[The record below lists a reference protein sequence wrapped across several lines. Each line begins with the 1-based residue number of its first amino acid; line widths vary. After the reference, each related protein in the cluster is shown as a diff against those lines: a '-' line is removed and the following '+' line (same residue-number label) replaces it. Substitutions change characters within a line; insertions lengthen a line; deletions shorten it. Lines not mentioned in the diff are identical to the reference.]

1 MSNVASPMPLA
12 RRSFLAL
19 GSGTLLGLA
28 GCAKGTTASVGSAP
42 TGSLPS
48 GAPPPRTELSISIH
62 STELQLKA
70 SGKLADLPFK
80 VTHWPNFT
88 AGPDV
93 IQGFRARSIQLASNA
108 GLPPIQAQAIGFD
121 TKIVAV
127 QLHEKPL
134 YVFATA
140 PGTDIRSAKDF
151 RGKKLGFSQG
161 QAQGA
166 VLLRAVKEAGLSKD
180 DVTLVPL
187 TSNQFL
193 TALQT
198 GQVDVAPL
206 AEPVLTK
213 YVGQFGKDGARRI
226 DTHVVDLLS
235 VLWAPASVLEN
246 DDKLAAIKSF
256 IPFWARGSVWAWENK
271 EAWNQVYYVK
281 DQGVTAQDGRRIT
294 KSVSVPVFPKSWD
307 KAIAWEQQTAD
318 LLAENGFVPK
328 ARVDSLFDRRFESI
342 AAQSVPAEYRR

>member
-1 MSNVASPMPLA
+1 MSTVASRTPLA

-19 GSGTLLGLA
+19 GSGALLGLA
-28 GCAKGTTASVGSAP
+28 GCAEGTAASVGSAP
-42 TGSLPS
+42 TGKLPS
-48 GAPPPRTELSISIH
+48 GAPPPGTELSISIH

-70 SGKLADLPFK
+70 SGKLAELPFR

-140 PGTDIRSAKDF
+140 PGTDIRSAEDF

-198 GQVDVAPL
+198 KQVDVAPL

-213 YVGQFGKDGARRI
+213 YVDQFGKDGARRI
-226 DTHVVDLLS
+226 NTEVVDLLS
-235 VLWAPASVLEN
+235 VLWAPTSVLEN
-246 DDKLAAIKSF
+246 GDKLAAVKSF
-256 IPFWARGSVWAWENK
+256 IPFWARGSVWAWEHK
-271 EAWNQVYYVK
+271 ERWNQVYYVK
-281 DQGVTAQDGRRIT
+281 DQGVTAQDGRRIV
-294 KSVSVPVFPKSWD
+294 KSLSVPVFPKSWD
-307 KAIAWEQQTAD
+307 KAIAWEQETAD
-318 LLAENGFVPK
+318 LLTENGFIPK
-328 ARVDSLFDRRFESI
+328 TRVDSLFDRRFESI
-342 AAQSVPAEYRR
+342 AARSVPAEYRK

>member
-1 MSNVASPMPLA
+1 MSSSGPLA
-12 RRSFLAL
+12 RRSFFALSGGAVLA
-19 GSGTLLGLA
+19 LA
-28 GCAKGTTASVGSAP
+28 GCAKGTSTSVGSAS
-42 TGSLPS
+42 TRKLPS
-48 GAPPPRTELSISIH
+48 GAPPPGTELSISIR
-62 STELQLKA
+62 STQLQLKA
-70 SGKLADLPFK
+70 SGKLDELPFK

-93 IQGFRARSIQLASNA
+93 IQGFRAKSIQLANNA

-134 YVFATA
+134 YEFATA
-140 PGTDIRSAKDF
+140 PGTSIRSAKDF
-151 RGKKLGFSQG
+151 RGKKIGFSQG

-166 VLLRAVKEAGLSKD
+166 VVLRAVKEAGLSKG

-198 GQVDVAPL
+198 KQVDVAPL

-226 DTHVVDLLS
+226 PTDVVDLLS
-235 VLWAPASVLEN
+235 VLWAPASVLE
-246 DDKLAAIKSF
+246 DEDRLAAVRSF
-256 IPFWARGSVWAWENK
+256 IPFWAQGSVWAWEHK
-271 EAWNQVYYVK
+271 ERWNQVYYVK
-281 DQGVTAQDGRRIT
+281 DQGVTAEDGRRIAR
-294 KSVSVPVFPKSWD
+294 SSSVPVFPESWD
-307 KAIAWEQQTAD
+307 KAIAWEQETAD
-318 LLAENGFVPK
+318 LLAENGFIPK
-328 ARVDSLFDRRFESI
+328 AGVDSLFDRRFETI
-342 AAQSVPAEYRR
+342 AARSVPAKYRK